1 MDPIIFLLL
10 DAAVL
15 VIATVILS
23 YFFIKD
29 MYQQL
34 NKRKKEQLISQIKR

>member
-34 NKRKKEQLISQIKR
+34 NKRKKE